1 MLQQLKLATGDEN
14 IRRRVVRSAAE
25 EAEQTTASLSDLEI
39 SEATTVLA
47 AAEEEDV
54 TTEWSPA
61 R

>member
-25 EAEQTTASLSDLEI
+25 EAEHTTASLSDLEI

-47 AAEEEDV
+47 AEEEDV

>member
-1 MLQQLKLATGDEN
+1 MQQLKLATGDEN

-25 EAEQTTASLSDLEI
+25 EEAEQTTASLSDLEI

-47 AAEEEDV
+47 TAEEEDV